1 MFIKRNLIIALVALA
16 AVVLIAGCGAAL
28 KESGGD
34 QTGAGDGLAE
44 TAEYVGLDNCFTCHD
59 QTKFNQWAKSRH
71 ANFDLEGGE
80 RIDYTNME
88 EVGNTS
94 GVTYSYTEITG
105 DPDPHPDG
113 AGGDRCAPCHTGED
127 YGGFLLD
134 INANGDVF
142 TNPDIGQVARPIIGC
157 ESCHGGGSLHYGV
170 GALPYPTPA
179 YDQCTDCHASADHD
193 HHGVDSYR
201 YWKNALG
208 DNPGGN
214 NAPAI
219 SSTADGLTVWSLPSP
234 LGTAWAGT
242 YAGPYYFV
250 PDRTIDDTH
259 YNQVWITNED
269 DKLTI
274 LAVSTAKLGYVDTS
288 NSSPNSGMANAISD
302 DSCTASCHDPHV
314 FDQTINKQWAA
325 GGHRPIPMGPL
336 SGTTPSAP
344 ANWGAIDHDFS
355 AACMRCHSSEGFAE
369 MAGTYGDVTETV
381 TGAGSYITCNACHD
395 GVNDPSA
402 ANTRLRLNGDA
413 NIFAY
418 TGTSVA
424 LVVDDAGPS
433 ATCISCHQGRSTGLK
448 IKDQY
453 ASALSTSNFGSAN
466 SHYLAAAG
474 ILWKT
479 SGYEYGDS
487 PSDYNNKPYFEHDV
501 IGIDDTAGTGSSGP
515 CVTCHMS
522 GEPSNHYFT
531 VEVDGDLPTL
541 CADCHAGAYTM
552 TQLIL
557 EEEST
562 GFEEALDIIA
572 GELEAEGVFY
582 LSSYPYFFNTSAG
595 GYSNAFKS
603 WTSEGQLG
611 AAFNLNLLAHEPGA
625 FAHNRFYAKRLVF
638 DSIDILDNGTL
649 DRTIGDYSATYPNGA
664 AWLGTARP

>member
-1 MFIKRNLIIALVALA
+1 MFIKRNLVVILLALTA
-16 AVVLIAGCGAAL
+16 AVLIAGCGTAL

-34 QTGAGDGLAE
+34 QTGSAGGIGT
-44 TAEYVGLDNCFTCHD
+44 TAEYVGLENCYTCHD

-71 ANFDLEGGE
+71 ANFDLDDGT
-80 RIDYTNME
+80 RVNYATMKA
-88 EVGNTS
+88 VGSTAVGS
-94 GVTYSYTEITG
+94 TVYSYDMITG
-105 DPDPHPDG
+105 DPDRSSCD
-113 AGGDRCAPCHTGED
+113 PCHTGPD
-127 YGGFLLD
+127 YGGNILD
-134 INANGDVF
+134 ANWDGDVF
-142 TNPDIGQVARPIIGC
+142 TNPDIGRISRPIISC
-157 ESCHGGGSLHYGV
+157 EACHGGGSLHYGV

-179 YDQCTDCHASADHD
+179 YDQCTDCHASTDHD
-193 HHGVDSYR
+193 HHGVDGYR

-208 DNPGGN
+208 ANPGRN
-214 NAPAI
+214 NKPAI

-250 PDRTIDDTH
+250 SDRTINDTH
-259 YNQVWITNED
+259 YNEVWITNED
-269 DKLTI
+269 DKVTI
-274 LAVSTAKLGYVDTS
+274 LTVSTAKLGYVDTS

-314 FDQTINKQWAA
+314 FDLTINEQWAA
-325 GGHRPIPMGPL
+325 GSHRPIPMGPL

-344 ANWGAIDHDFS
+344 ANWGAVDHDFS
-355 AACMRCHSSEGFAE
+355 SACLRCHSAAGFAE
-369 MAGTYGDVTETV
+369 LNGAVGDAVATSNAFGEAG
-381 TGAGSYITCNACHD
+381 AYITCNACHD
-395 GVNDPSA
+395 GVNNVSA

-424 LVVDDAGPS
+424 LIVDGAGPS

-448 IKDQY
+448 VKDQY

-479 SGYEYGDS
+479 SGYEYGTS
-487 PSDYNNKPYFEHDV
+487 PSDYNNKAYFEHDV
-501 IGIDDTAGTGSSGP
+501 IGIDDTEGTGSSGP

-522 GEPSNHYFT
+522 GEPSNHYFDVVVDAAVPT
-531 VEVDGDLPTL
+531 V
-541 CADCHAGAYTM
+541 CASCHTGSYVM
-552 TQLIL
+552 TTTVIDD
-557 EEEST
+557 EST

-572 GELEAEGVFY
+572 DELEAEGVFY
-582 LSSYPYFFNTSAG
+582 MSSYPYFFNTSAG

-603 WTSEGQLG
+603 WTSEEQMG
-611 AAFNLNLLAHEPGA
+611 AAFNLGLLAHEPGA
-625 FAHNRFYAKRLVF
+625 FAHNRYYAKRLVF
-638 DSIDILDNGTL
+638 DSIDFLDNSTL